1 MVRDPGLV
9 MRWHRLDDT
18 RRLIGEVVPARYYCL
33 EMRLQG
39 RPRLVR
45 TRLGLQIVYWMMST
59 PPLLALIYWARSRGV
74 RLSLQTRFPNPK
86 LASHGR
92 FCTFLMSRGL
102 LRRCHIAGQGW
113 A

>member
-33 EMRLQG
+33 EMRLQR

-45 TRLGLQIVYWMMST
+45 TRLGLQIVYWMIST
-59 PPLLALIYWARSRGV
+59 PPLLALIYQARSQGV
-74 RLSLQTRFPNPK
+74 CLRLQVEFPNPK
-86 LASHGR
+86 LVSHAR
-92 FCTFLMSRGL
+92 FEPSL
-102 LRRCHIAGQGW
+102 LVADSYVGAISGPRL
-113 A
+113 